1 MSDIIKDALKER
13 IKQHEGYRL
22 DTYIDTLGFK
32 TGGYGHKMLPGEEPP
47 KDKDPVSPIKIFAGG
62 ALNHKKPRHEPMIA
76 PQKIEISPVPSM

>member
-1 MSDIIKDALKER
+1 MLWGLLQKRNSLAKAIGEIMSDIIKDELKER

-47 KDKDPVSPIKIFAGG
+47 KDKRGVGYNI
-62 ALNHKKPRHEPMIA
+62 
-76 PQKIEISPVPSM
+76 